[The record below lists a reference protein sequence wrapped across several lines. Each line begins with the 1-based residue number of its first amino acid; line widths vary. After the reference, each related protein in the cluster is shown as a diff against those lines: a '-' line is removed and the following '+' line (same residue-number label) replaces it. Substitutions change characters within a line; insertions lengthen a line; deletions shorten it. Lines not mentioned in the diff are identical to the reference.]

1 MTRFV
6 LVHGLGHG
14 GWCWEPTAT
23 ELVALG
29 HDVIAV
35 DLPLTGLD
43 EDAAAVAGALDRLD
57 GSVVLV
63 GHSYG
68 GQVISRV
75 ADGRND
81 VSRLVYVAALMIGA
95 DDVAGAKVAEFPP
108 TLFNQRFEVS
118 EDGMI
123 TVDPESAV
131 ECFYN
136 ECTTTVARAAAARVR
151 PTSVDCLRT
160 PTGAEPWN
168 EIPSTY
174 VVCERDQTIHPDMQ
188 RAMAA
193 RAGLVHS
200 IDTDHSPFMS
210 ASAELLQ
217 ILIRAAEE
225 S

>member
-1 MTRFV
+1 MSRFV
-6 LVHGLGHG
+6 LVHGLCHG

-29 HDVIAV
+29 D
-35 DLPLTGLD
+35 
-43 EDAAAVAGALDRLD
+43 
-57 GSVVLV
+57 
-63 GHSYG
+63 
-68 GQVISRV
+68 
-75 ADGRND
+75 D
-81 VSRLVYVAALMIGA
+81 VSHIVYVAALMIGA
-95 DDVAGAKVAEFPP
+95 DDVAGARVAEFPP

-118 EDGMI
+118 EDGLI
-123 TVDPESAV
+123 TVDSESAV

-136 ECTTTVARAAAARVR
+136 ECTNTVARAAAARLR
-151 PTSVDCLRT
+151 PASVDCLRT

-174 VVCERDQTIHPDMQ
+174 VVCGRDRTIHPDMQ

-193 RAGLVHS
+193 RAGRVHS

-210 ASAELLQ
+210 ASSELLQ